1 MENSQGSSLKNDV
14 YGGRT
19 QEEIYILLGLIMER
33 DGVDITE
40 MIKKIKEKEDMNTR
54 YRQQQKV
61 YTKKRKDDFNRIQQN
76 TKFISKSQFFIYLQ
90 VNQVKPLLT
99 KVKPS

>member
-61 YTKKRKDDFNRIQQN
+61 YTKKRKDDFNRI
-76 TKFISKSQFFIYLQ
+76 K
-90 VNQVKPLLT
+90 
-99 KVKPS
+99 